1 MTTWL
6 HSIQE
11 DREVIEK
18 IASEQSKKKLL
29 KLIARN
35 CCSAPDPKELK
46 RRLKRFGGIRLI
58 RTDYDVTISI
68 GDEWSIIDN
77 H

>member
-35 CCSAPDPKELK
+35 CCSVPDPKELK

>member
-6 HSIQE
+6 HPIQE

-68 GDEWSIIDN
+68 GNEWSIIDN